1 MFEKDIQF
9 NEWLLKPNSNEIVGK
24 NRTIK
29 LDHKVMQL
37 LVYFTQNSN
46 KNLTKD
52 EIIKAVW
59 GDGFFSEEV
68 LTVAVS
74 TLRKALGDN
83 PQNPKYIKT
92 IPRFGY
98 RMLSATSSPSTKKT
112 KKNLLKFL
120 EEKIGLRFLIVSFIA
135 ILFLVVSLVMFL
147 ADKHRH

>member
-1 MFEKDIQF
+1 M
-9 NEWLLKPNSNEIVGK
+9 
-24 NRTIK
+24 
-29 LDHKVMQL
+29 
-37 LVYFTQNSN
+37 VYFTQNPN

-98 RMLSATSSPSTKKT
+98 RMLSAASSPSTKKT

>member
-98 RMLSATSSPSTKKT
+98 RMLSAASSPSTKKT

-120 EEKIGLRFLIVSFIA
+120 EEKVGLRFLIVSFIA

>member
-1 MFEKDIQF
+1 MSEKDMQF
-9 NEWLLKPNSNEIVGK
+9 NEWILKPNSNEIVGK
-24 NRTIK
+24 SRTLK

-37 LVYFTQNSN
+37 LVYFTQNPN
-46 KNLTKD
+46 KDLTKD

-59 GDGFFSEEV
+59 GEGFFSEEV

-98 RMLSATSSPSTKKT
+98 RMLSAASSPSTKKT

>member
-1 MFEKDIQF
+1 MFEKDILF

-24 NRTIK
+24 SRTIK

-46 KNLTKD
+46 KDLAKD

-59 GDGFFSEEV
+59 GEGFFSEEV

-83 PQNPKYIKT
+83 PQNSKYIKT

-98 RMLSATSSPSTKKT
+98 RMLNAASSPSKKNT

-120 EEKIGLRFLIVSFIA
+120 EEKVGLRFLIVSFIA
-135 ILFLVVSLVMFL
+135 ILFLVVSLVIFL

>member
-1 MFEKDIQF
+1 MFEKDIPF
-9 NEWLLKPNSNEIVGK
+9 DEWLLKPNSNEIVGK
-24 NRTIK
+24 SRTIK

-46 KNLTKD
+46 KDLAKD

-59 GDGFFSEEV
+59 GEGFFSEEV

-83 PQNPKYIKT
+83 PQKPKYIKT

-98 RMLSATSSPSTKKT
+98 RLLSAASSPSKKNT

-135 ILFLVVSLVMFL
+135 ILFLVVSLVIFL

>member
-9 NEWLLKPNSNEIVGK
+9 NEWLLKPNSNELVGK

-98 RMLSATSSPSTKKT
+98 RMLSAASSPSTKKT

>member
-98 RMLSATSSPSTKKT
+98 RMLSAASSPSTKKT